1 MPKLKTLCEPQL
13 GKRGLFPNI
22 SKGNSHSKAV
32 MEMMDVIS
40 FFDVGNSLKEIAQ
53 KANIPLSTVTEI
65 VEKFKI
71 AGLIEL

>member
-40 FFDVGNSLKEIAQ
+40 FFDGGNSLQEIAQ